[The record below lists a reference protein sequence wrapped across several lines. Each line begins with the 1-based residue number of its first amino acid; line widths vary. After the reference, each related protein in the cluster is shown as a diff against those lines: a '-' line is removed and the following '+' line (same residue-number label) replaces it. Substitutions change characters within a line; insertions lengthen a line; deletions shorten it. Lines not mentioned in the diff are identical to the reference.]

1 MQVRM
6 GNETSAMPE
15 PTRLRVMY
23 VVGNSVIGGAE
34 NHVLTLAGALT
45 QSGFAVSVVCP
56 RPGPLVDALDGVCAQ
71 VQLVDM
77 VRPAPN
83 DEYEVSL
90 EAVGRL
96 VELMERWQP
105 DVVHSHLYPAFVHA
119 SLAGRLA
126 GAPALVSTAHTLI
139 VRPGD
144 AWVTRLT
151 ATRVIA
157 VSQAA
162 KRLLVEGGVS
172 PRAIRVIPNGIE
184 SRYFEDESERAR
196 VERERLGI
204 PDGVPVVGTIAR
216 LSEEKGHRELLHI
229 ARGVL
234 DRCPDAVF
242 LIVGTGPLADEL
254 HTQAEALKIADRV
267 IFTGARRDV
276 TTLNHLIDVFLLPSR
291 EEALPL
297 AVLEAMAAARPIVA
311 SAVGGVPEVVVDG
324 ETGMLF
330 APNDRS
336 GFVRAVAELID
347 DPNRRRQIGERGRRR
362 ASTRFRVDRM
372 IGETVRYY
380 RAILATRRPDL
391 VTP

>member
-1 MQVRM
+1 
-6 GNETSAMPE
+6 
-15 PTRLRVMY
+15 MY

-34 NHVLTLAGALT
+34 NHVLTLVGALT
-45 QSGFAVSVVCP
+45 QRDFAVSVVCP
-56 RPGPLVDALDGVCAQ
+56 RPGPLVDALGELHAQ
-71 VQLVDM
+71 VHLIDI

-83 DEYEVSL
+83 DEYEVNL

-96 VELMERWQP
+96 VALMQRWHP
-105 DVVHSHLYPAFVHA
+105 DVVHGHLYPAFVHG
-119 SLAGRLA
+119 SLAGQLA
-126 GAPALVSTAHTLI
+126 GVPALVSTAHTLI

-151 ATRVIA
+151 RTRVIA

-162 KRLLVEGGVS
+162 KQLLVEGGVS

-184 SRYFEDESERAR
+184 PRYFDDERERAR
-196 VERERLGI
+196 VERQRLRI
-204 PDGVPVVGTIAR
+204 PEGVLIVGTIAR

-234 DRCPDAVF
+234 DRRPDTVF

-254 HTQAEALKIADRV
+254 RTQAEALKISDRV

-324 ETGMLF
+324 ETGILL
-330 APNDRS
+330 APSDRD
-336 GFVRAVAELID
+336 GFVRAVVALLE
-347 DPNRRRQIGERGRRR
+347 DPDRRRQLGERGRRR
-362 ASTRFRVDRM
+362 AATRFRVDRM
-372 IGETVRYY
+372 VGETLRYY
-380 RAILATRRPDL
+380 RAILATRPPSG
-391 VTP
+391 VTPRS